1 MRLLLLYRY
10 LQKNN
15 MTKLFAVGAL
25 LFFNLASFSPVENH
39 VKWGYFAKRTNP
51 GEATIYIK
59 ATIDDGWHIY
69 SQHIEEGGPTKTEF
83 TFAPSTGYT
92 LVGKTIEPKALSKFD
107 KYFKMT
113 IGWFEKEV
121 VFTQKIKLK
130 SANVMGVKSKLE
142 FAVCND
148 KNCLPPDEATFNIP
162 VPVK

>member
-1 MRLLLLYRY
+1 
-10 LQKNN
+10 
-15 MTKLFAVGAL
+15 MTKLFAVTTL
-25 LFFNLASFSPVENH
+25 LFFNLALFAQVENH
-39 VKWGYFAKRTNP
+39 VKWGYFAKRTSP

-69 SQHIEEGGPTKTEF
+69 SQHIEEGGPTKTEITF
-83 TFAPSTGYT
+83 TPSSGYS
-92 LVGKTIEPKALSKFD
+92 LVGKTIEPTALTKFD

-113 IGWFEKEV
+113 VGWFEKEV

-130 SANVMGVKSKLE
+130 SAIATAVKCKLE
-142 FAVCND
+142 FGVCND